1 MAELGEAADQ
11 IKKHQNTLLDR
22 FDPKNTH
29 LISLLK
35 KLVALEKELEDLD
48 NEYQHVMKDTI

>member
-22 FDPKNTH
+22 FDPKNNR
-29 LISLLK
+29 LITLLK
-35 KLVALEKELEDLD
+35 ELVVLEKELEDLD
-48 NEYQHVMKDTI
+48 NEYQQVMSDTI